1 MFKLHSLALLALV
14 GFTSC
19 VHTQVSLDYKPREGA
34 MRRGEPILGV
44 GHFENRRP
52 QGSFQL
58 GVATTPIGTPVELLE
73 MRVPVEEAVH
83 NAFLHALTARG
94 MDAPDGQAKYF
105 LSGEILELSCR
116 QVSRPY
122 AMARL
127 RVNLVSAN
135 NGRVIFSRV
144 FTAER
149 QDAGYYLAQ
158 GDPTSVLR
166 ELSSRAL
173 QDAVDHAI
181 DDAELRG
188 RMKGDMSRKYR
199 YQRNELPNRIDIL

>member
-1 MFKLHSLALLALV
+1 MFKLHSLALLALL

-19 VHTQVSLDYKPREGA
+19 THTQVSLDYKPREGSMRMGEPVMA
-34 MRRGEPILGV
+34 VGNFVNMRREGPFFLGI
-44 GHFENRRP
+44 
-52 QGSFQL
+52 
-58 GVATTPIGTPVELLE
+58 ATTALGTPVEMLE

-83 NAFLHALTARG
+83 NAFLHAIVARG
-94 MDAPDGQAKYF
+94 MDAQANSAKYF
-105 LSGEILELSCR
+105 ISGEVLQLSCR

-127 RVNLVSAN
+127 RVNLVSAA
-135 NGRVIFSRV
+135 NGRVIFSRI

-149 QDAGYYLAQ
+149 QDAGYYMAQ
-158 GDPTSVLR
+158 GNVASVLR
-166 ELSSRAL
+166 ELASRAL

-188 RMKGDMSRKYR
+188 RMNGDSKRR
-199 YQRNELPNRIDIL
+199 YQRYDLPNRIDIL